1 MEREETVSWSSMDP
15 SWSRLFEPAVFPVCS
30 HTVSLQCS
38 LRWMHGASPRS
49 AHLSRVE
56 IVLQLCSIALGE
68 VRGRSSRLHTV
79 SLTLVAEPLTSP

>member
-1 MEREETVSWSSMDP
+1 MESIIRT
-15 SWSRLFEPAVFPVCS
+15 AVFQYSS

-79 SLTLVAEPLTSP
+79 SLTLVAEQLTSP